1 MIEMDERGRPL
12 PEKPYHSPTKN
23 RQVGPPDKLLF
34 TSVFMR
40 THIRFV
46 CRWHAELAVD
56 RLRSTW
62 FATFLSVVQSLT
74 LVDYL
79 APPGNRDALDSEHE
93 VIGVSCLPFV
103 IQADCCKRATL
114 VPNGVDS
121 GWASSAGRSELARS
135 RKECGREDT
144 RPRDQRHTLERSR
157 FFGFSWQVGA

>member
-1 MIEMDERGRPL
+1 MDERGRPL

-56 RLRSTW
+56 RLGSTW
-62 FATFLSVVQSLT
+62 FATFWSVVRSLT
-74 LVDYL
+74 QVDYL
-79 APPGNRDALDSEHE
+79 APPGNRNALDSERE

>member
-1 MIEMDERGRPL
+1 MILAG
-12 PEKPYHSPTKN
+12 
-23 RQVGPPDKLLF
+23 G
-34 TSVFMR
+34 TSNIPRVIFVLVR

-56 RLRSTW
+56 RLGSTW

-79 APPGNRDALDSEHE
+79 VPPGNRNALDSEHE

-114 VPNGVDS
+114 VPDGVDS
-121 GWASSAGRSELARS
+121 GWANSAGRSELARS
-135 RKECGREDT
+135 RKECGRGIPARVAKGTPWNAPASLDLAGKWE
-144 RPRDQRHTLERSR
+144 PNRD
-157 FFGFSWQVGA
+157 